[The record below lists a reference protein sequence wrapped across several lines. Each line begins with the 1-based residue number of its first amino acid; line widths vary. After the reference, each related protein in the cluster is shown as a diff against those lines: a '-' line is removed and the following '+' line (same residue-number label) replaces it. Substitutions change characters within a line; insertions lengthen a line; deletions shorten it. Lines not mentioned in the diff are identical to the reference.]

1 MEYDK
6 ENQWWIEYTKLSSGQ
21 TAVIMFSK
29 YPRGKTLTTLLHSE
43 LLIKRRCCGTGY
55 WKQVAEIYVQNALEN
70 VEQKD

>member
-29 YPRGKTLTTLLHSE
+29 YPRGKRSTILLHSE
-43 LLIKRRCCGTGY
+43 LLIKRRCCGIGY

>member
-29 YPRGKTLTTLLHSE
+29 YPRGKTL
-43 LLIKRRCCGTGY
+43 
-55 WKQVAEIYVQNALEN
+55 
-70 VEQKD
+70 

>member
-6 ENQWWIEYTKLSSGQ
+6 ENQWWIEYTKLS
-21 TAVIMFSK
+21 A
-29 YPRGKTLTTLLHSE
+29 GKLQLLCFQNIREEKRFTTLLHSE
-43 LLIKRRCCGTGY
+43 LLIKRRCYGIGY

>member
-29 YPRGKTLTTLLHSE
+29 YPRGKTALL
-43 LLIKRRCCGTGY
+43 LCYIRNC
-55 WKQVAEIYVQNALEN
+55 
-70 VEQKD
+70 